1 MSVIEAVCT
10 ITAKGQTTVPKAIR
24 QALGVSYGGRITFR
38 VDGGTVS
45 VHAAAEPV
53 EDPALAP
60 FLALLERDIAARP
73 EALIPLTPELAARMT
88 AATEGVEVDPD
99 APIEGEVALWSDRA
113 ATTRLAA
120 GRPPAAA
127 RSARQADRRG

>member
-1 MSVIEAVCT
+1 MSVIEEVCT

-38 VDGGTVS
+38 VDDGAVS
-45 VHAAAEPV
+45 VHAAGEPQ

-73 EALIPLTPELAARMT
+73 EALVPLTPGLAARMI
-88 AATEGVEVDPD
+88 AATEGVEADPD
-99 APIEGEVALWSDRA
+99 AAIDGE
-113 ATTRLAA
+113 ATL
-120 GRPPAAA
+120 
-127 RSARQADRRG
+127 